1 MSLLSCELT
10 TKMTIFIL
18 VLILLSL
25 SATTAEMTSDMFE
38 SVTATTPMHQIITT
52 QIAWSLDMYDKG
64 VAPRSNK
71 YERRETSQDK
81 QTKPDFVVERCSLF
95 RNMTKDAFT
104 APPLPPELVY
114 ADVLQ
119 LLDLGTNRTNW

>member
-1 MSLLSCELT
+1 
-10 TKMTIFIL
+10 MTIFIL

-25 SATTAEMTSDMFE
+25 SATTAEMASDVFE
-38 SVTATTPMHQIITT
+38 SVTTTPMHQIITT

-71 YERRETSQDK
+71 YERRETTQDK
-81 QTKPDFVVERCSLF
+81 QTKSDFVVERCSLF

-104 APPLPPELVY
+104 APPLPLISE
-114 ADVLQ
+114 
-119 LLDLGTNRTNW
+119 